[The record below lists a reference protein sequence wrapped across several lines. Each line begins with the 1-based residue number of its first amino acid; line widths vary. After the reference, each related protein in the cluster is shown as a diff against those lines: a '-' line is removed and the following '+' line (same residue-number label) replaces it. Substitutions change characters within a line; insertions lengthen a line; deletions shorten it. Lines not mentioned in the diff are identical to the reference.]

1 MFGALNCLNMTIL
14 VKIFGELQK
23 KIEGSNVTTSI
34 PLNKHLESDGIET
47 IADILNIYGIKKEET
62 SHLFV
67 NGTYSGF
74 NKKVKDGDRV
84 GIFPKNMSLLYKWYF
99 TKNEDE

>member
-1 MFGALNCLNMTIL
+1 MTIL
-14 VKIFGELQK
+14 VKIFGNLRN
-23 KIEGSNVTTSI
+23 KIEGSSVSGAL
-34 PLNKHLESDGIET
+34 PLNMHIESDGIET
-47 IADILNIYGIKKEET
+47 ISDILKKYAIEEEET

-84 GIFPKNMSLLYKWYF
+84 GLFPNNMSLLYKWYF
-99 TKNEDE
+99 TRNEDE

>member
-1 MFGALNCLNMTIL
+1 MTIL
-14 VKIFGELQK
+14 VKIFGDLRK
-23 KIEGSNVTTSI
+23 KIEGSNVTNSL
-34 PLNKHLESDGIET
+34 PSNKHIESDGIQT
-47 IADILNIYGIKKEET
+47 IADILNKYAIEKEET

-99 TKNEDE
+99 TKNEDD

>member
-1 MFGALNCLNMTIL
+1 MAII
-14 VKIFGELQK
+14 VKIFGDLRKE
-23 KIEGSNVTTSI
+23 IEGSNVTNSL
-34 PLNKHLESDGIET
+34 PLTLHIESDGIQT
-47 IADILNIYGIKKEET
+47 IADILNKYAIEKDET

-84 GIFPKNMSLLYKWYF
+84 GLFPKNMSLLYKWYF
-99 TKNEDE
+99 TKNEDD

>member
-1 MFGALNCLNMTIL
+1 MTIL
-14 VKIFGELQK
+14 VKIFGDLRK
-23 KIEGSNVTTSI
+23 KIKGSNVTNSL
-34 PLNKHLESDGIET
+34 PLNMHIESNEIVT
-47 IADILNIYGIKKEET
+47 IADILDKFAIEKEET

-84 GIFPKNMSLLYKWYF
+84 GLFPKNMSLLYKWYF
-99 TKNEDE
+99 TKNEDD